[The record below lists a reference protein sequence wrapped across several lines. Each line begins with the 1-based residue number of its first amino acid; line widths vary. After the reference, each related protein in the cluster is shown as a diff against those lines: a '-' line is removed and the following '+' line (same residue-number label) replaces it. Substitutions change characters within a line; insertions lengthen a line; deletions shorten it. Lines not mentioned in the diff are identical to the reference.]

1 MFADAKFR
9 ERSIL
14 NMKKEYEVP
23 FCRVV
28 AVENKDILTASD
40 TTTYQSAN
48 KGTTGNFDSN
58 YGGAYVS
65 WNSKW

>member
-40 TTTYQSAN
+40 TTTYQTAKKNESS
-48 KGTTGNFDSN
+48 GGFS
-58 YGGAYVS
+58 GGAYVG
-65 WNSKW
+65 WNGKW